1 MANVDEITKGI
12 YRIST
17 PPGDAYPITFN
28 QFLIDDEMP
37 TLIHTGVHQEYE
49 NIRKAVREVLDPTKL
64 AYVVLL
70 HFEGDECGG
79 MDRFMGEARNAQLVG
94 SDMSAALNLTAF
106 GVDYVD
112 RVLGVRDGDTLDLG
126 SHTLSFLETP
136 HVHHWDSMM
145 VFEESTKSLFPSD
158 LFIQTGDQPPVVNED
173 LTDDMCAFYRE
184 IGIFAHEEPVR
195 RTIDRLVPLEP
206 EWIHAM
212 HGGTLTGEIFPRYVQ
227 ALREGRFAFQGKTL
241 GRPIGEPAEIVAR

>member
-1 MANVDEITKGI
+1 MAQIDEITNGV
-12 YRIST
+12 YRIAT
-17 PPGDAYPITFN
+17 PPEGFPITFN
-28 QFLIDDEMP
+28 QYLIDDEMP
-37 TLIHTGVHQEYE
+37 TLIHTGTHQEYD
-49 NIRKAVREVLDPTKL
+49 NIRSAIREVLDPARLK
-64 AYVVLL
+64 YVVLL

-79 MDRFMGEARNAQLVG
+79 MDRFMAEARGAELVG
-94 SDMSAALNLTAF
+94 SDMSAVLNLTAF

-112 RVLGVRDGDTLDLG
+112 RVRGVRDGEKIELG
-126 SHTLSFLETP
+126 EHTLSFLETP

-195 RTIDRLVPLEP
+195 RTIDRLEPLAP
-206 EWIHAM
+206 EYIHAM
-212 HGGTLTGEIFPRYVQ
+212 HGGSLTGEIFPRYVK
-227 ALREGRFAFQGKTL
+227 ALREQPFAFQGKSL
-241 GRPIGEPAEIVAR
+241 GRPIGEPAEVEAAA